1 MTRPAAN
8 LLAGSAS
15 PYLLQ
20 HADNPVHWRPWGPEA
35 LAEATET
42 GKPILL
48 SIGYAACHWC
58 HVMAHESFED
68 PEVAEVMN
76 RLFVN
81 IKVDREERPDI
92 DQIYMAAL
100 HAFGQQGGWPLTMF
114 LDASGRPF
122 WGGTYFPRHA
132 KWGRP
137 GIVELLE
144 QIARVHTEEPGKVAK
159 NGEAIRRR
167 LEARPTHVPT
177 ELGEDFLDAV
187 AERLLDVADPVTG
200 GTRGAPKFPQTA
212 LLELWWRAGRRRAGG
227 SATDAVLRTL
237 AHMSRGGI
245 WDHLGGGFAR
255 YSVDELWLVPH
266 FEKMLYD
273 NAQLLD
279 LLGRAWTT
287 TGDPLFRDRIEEIV
301 GWLVREM
308 TRPEGGFASAIDA
321 DSEHEEGKFYVWT
334 EAEVR
339 EVLGAEHAEFAAA
352 YDVTAAGNWEGRT
365 ILNRSA
371 DRGRWDNAR
380 EARLAASRRRLFD
393 RRTSRIRPLTDDKV
407 LADWNGGAITG
418 LVLVARRLDRSEWLG
433 HARRAYRFVADV
445 MGRGDRL
452 AHAWRDG
459 VAVVPG
465 LSSDLAQ
472 MARAALTFY
481 ETTREPAFL
490 DDARRWM
497 AALDSHH
504 GDPDGGWFLTAD
516 DAEAL
521 IVRPASAKDDATP
534 NPNAV
539 AIETLL
545 RLSVLTGEPVHRD
558 RAEATLRQ
566 LSSAMMEDVFSTASL
581 SNALDLAI
589 GLIEVV
595 LVVPAGCDGDPL
607 RRVVFEST
615 DPRIVLFETE
625 STDGFSP
632 DHPAAGKR
640 AIAGGPTAWVCRHG
654 ACGLPQTEP
663 APLRALLETGRHV

>member
-1 MTRPAAN
+1 MSRPAAN

-35 LAEATET
+35 LAEARRT

-68 PEVAEVMN
+68 PAVAAVMN

-114 LDASGRPF
+114 LDAEGRPF
-122 WGGTYFPRHA
+122 WGGTYFPREA
-132 KWGRP
+132 RWGRP
-137 GIVELLE
+137 GFVEVLE
-144 QIARVHTEEPGKVAK
+144 NIARVHAEEPAKVAK
-159 NGEAIRRR
+159 NGEAVRRR
-167 LEARPTHVPT
+167 LETRPSGPPT

-187 AERLLDVADPVTG
+187 AERLLDIADPIEG

-227 SATDAVLRTL
+227 PAIDAVLRTL
-237 AHMSRGGI
+237 ARMSRGGI

-255 YSVDELWLVPH
+255 YAVDDHWLVPH

-287 TGDPLFRDRIEEIV
+287 TGDPLFRDRIEETV
-301 GWLVREM
+301 GWLIREM

-321 DSEHEEGKFYVWT
+321 DSEHEEGRFYVWG
-334 EAEVR
+334 EDEIR
-339 EVLGAEHAEFAAA
+339 EVLGADFDDFATA
-352 YDVTAAGNWEGRT
+352 YDVSAAGNWEGRI

-371 DRGRWDNAR
+371 DRSRWDRAR

-393 RRTSRIRPLTDDKV
+393 HRAGRVRPLTDDKV
-407 LADWNGGAITG
+407 LADWNGGAIAG
-418 LVLVARRLDRSEWLG
+418 LVLVARRLDRPDWLD
-433 HARRAYRFVADV
+433 HAGRAYRFVADR
-445 MGRGDRL
+445 MAHEDRL

-459 VAVVPG
+459 VEVFPG

-472 MARAALTFY
+472 MARAALVFY
-481 ETTREPAFL
+481 ETTREPGFL
-490 DDARRWM
+490 ADAQRWLD
-497 AALDSHH
+497 ALDRHH
-504 GDPDGGWFLTAD
+504 TDPAGGWFLTAD

-521 IVRPASAKDDATP
+521 LVRPASAKDDATP

-539 AIETLL
+539 AIDTLL
-545 RLSVLTGEPVHRD
+545 RLAVVTGETAYRD
-558 RAEATLRQ
+558 RAEKALRSFAT
-566 LSSAMMEDVFSTASL
+566 AMMEDVFSTASL

-589 GLIEVV
+589 ALIEVV
-595 LVVPAGCDGDPL
+595 LVVPAGSDAEPL

-625 STDGFSP
+625 STDKLAP
-632 DHPAAGKR
+632 DHPAHGKGAVAAR
-640 AIAGGPTAWVCRHG
+640 PTAWVCRHG

-663 APLRALLETGRHV
+663 APLRALLETGRQV